1 MLISQLFY
9 AAWIFFAISVFA
21 TLLKPETFRLLSLIS
36 GTALSLLYFTLSP
49 KLVKSNRY
57 PLRIIKNLCSFVW
70 GLSIIVVI
78 IIVYDHSW
86 FHTATITGSLLMIAL
101 ITVIILMRN
110 RITSIVIYYKLMVH
124 SLLLLL
130 YLFLICFIQQ
140 YLLPAV

>member
-1 MLISQLFY
+1 MFNFGQEIT
-9 AAWIFFAISVFA
+9 SVC
-21 TLLKPETFRLLSLIS
+21 S
-36 GTALSLLYFTLSP
+36 GTTCP
-49 KLVKSNRY
+49 KQVAQYHRN
-57 PLRIIKNLCSFVW
+57 I
-70 GLSIIVVI
+70 
-78 IIVYDHSW
+78 H
-86 FHTATITGSLLMIAL
+86 SLLMIAL